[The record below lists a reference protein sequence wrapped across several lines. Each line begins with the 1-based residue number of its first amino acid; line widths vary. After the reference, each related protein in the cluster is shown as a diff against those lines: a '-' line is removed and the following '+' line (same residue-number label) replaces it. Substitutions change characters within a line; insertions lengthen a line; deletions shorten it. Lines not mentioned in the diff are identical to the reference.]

1 MTDHYHAVVW
11 IDHHQAR
18 VLHFNLS
25 ESDTEVIH
33 PHNPK
38 KNIHSHAFPRGSN
51 HGAED
56 QNYLHDVAEAIANA
70 KSVLIS
76 GPSNE
81 KHELVKHIEHH
92 DPSLMKIIAGV
103 EALDHPTEKELLAHA
118 RKFFAAYDRMN
129 VQK

>member
-1 MTDHYHAVVW
+1 MV
-11 IDHHQAR
+11 
-18 VLHFNLS
+18 NLS
-25 ESDTEVIH
+25 HRNRKALQKNLFH
-33 PHNPK
+33 PEYRPD
-38 KNIHSHAFPRGSN
+38 IDGLRAIAVLSVVFFHAFPRGSN

-56 QNYLHDVAEAIANA
+56 QNYLHEVAEAIANA
-70 KSVLIS
+70 KSVLIA

-103 EALDHPTEKELLAHA
+103 EALDHPTDKELLAHA
-118 RKFFAAYDRMN
+118 RKFFTAYDRMN